1 MLEQNIVQS
10 EVWFR
15 VLFLLMNKDTK
26 WLLFDCYEDEFG
38 FVAGKEIEWYTESR
52 PIGYD
57 NIGDFLDARKA
68 PKHRKHIAELLKK
81 YGCESIENFLK
92 LTHALSLNDTFWV
105 KQPESTLSWNDV
117 SLYRNEFD
125 ELVSNAAFDG
135 VISSTTLSSTSPE
148 FGTDGAYAK
157 CWQRENGTAYLYKSG
172 SDTYEIEPLSE
183 YLATQVADILCQ
195 NNAKYELTLYHG
207 RLASKCKLFTS
218 EQFGLVKLSALPV
231 SNRRNPAAFLKFAE
245 QYGSEDLMRRMFV
258 LDALILNID
267 RHLGNVGFLF
277 DNDTMQITGMAPV
290 YDNNRSLLFQ
300 FDTEALEKNPAWCIS
315 KCEPRVGGDFIKTAQ
330 AMLTDDLR
338 AELKNMEGF
347 RFKEPE
353 NIDVPKDRLDAL
365 SKIFN
370 LQLNK
375 ILK

>member
-157 CWQRENGTAYLYKSG
+157 CWQRENGKVYLYKSG

-183 YLATQVADILCQ
+183 YLATQVADILCR
-195 NNAKYELTLYHG
+195 NNAKYELTFYHG

-218 EQFGLVKLSALPV
+218 ERFGLVKLSALPV

-353 NIDVPKDRLDAL
+353 NIDVPKNRLDAL

>member
-1 MLEQNIVQS
+1 M
-10 EVWFR
+10 
-15 VLFLLMNKDTK
+15 LFLLMNKDTK

-157 CWQRENGTAYLYKSG
+157 CWQRENGKVYLYKSG
-172 SDTYEIEPLSE
+172 SDTYRYSGSQYFLPKQCKVRTNLLSW
-183 YLATQVADILCQ
+183 T
-195 NNAKYELTLYHG
+195 
-207 RLASKCKLFTS
+207 
-218 EQFGLVKLSALPV
+218 
-231 SNRRNPAAFLKFAE
+231 
-245 QYGSEDLMRRMFV
+245 
-258 LDALILNID
+258 
-267 RHLGNVGFLF
+267 VGVEV
-277 DNDTMQITGMAPV
+277 QAV
-290 YDNNRSLLFQ
+290 YQ
-300 FDTEALEKNPAWCIS
+300 
-315 KCEPRVGGDFIKTAQ
+315 
-330 AMLTDDLR
+330 
-338 AELKNMEGF
+338 
-347 RFKEPE
+347 
-353 NIDVPKDRLDAL
+353 
-365 SKIFN
+365 
-370 LQLNK
+370 
-375 ILK
+375 

>member
-1 MLEQNIVQS
+1 
-10 EVWFR
+10 VWFR

-157 CWQRENGTAYLYKSG
+157 CWQRENGKVYLYKSG

-183 YLATQVADILCQ
+183 FLTTQVADILCRD
-195 NNAKYELTLYHG
+195 NAQYELTFYHG
-207 RLASKCKLFTS
+207 RLASKCELFTN
-218 EQFGLVKLSALPV
+218 EQFGLVKMAALPV

-277 DNDTMQITGMAPV
+277 DNDTMRIESMAPV

-300 FDTEALEKNPAWCIS
+300 FDTEALEKNQAWCIS

-338 AELKNMEGF
+338 AELKNMAGF

>member
-38 FVAGKEIEWYTESR
+38 FVAGKEIEWYTEFR

-183 YLATQVADILCQ
+183 YLATQVADILCR
-195 NNAKYELTLYHG
+195 NNAKYELTFYHG

-218 EQFGLVKLSALPV
+218 ERFGLVKLSALPV

-338 AELKNMEGF
+338 AELKNMAGF

>member
-1 MLEQNIVQS
+1 M
-10 EVWFR
+10 
-15 VLFLLMNKDTK
+15 LFLLMNKDTK

-157 CWQRENGTAYLYKSG
+157 CWQRENGTAYLYKKR
-172 SDTYEIEPLSE
+172 
-183 YLATQVADILCQ
+183 Q
-195 NNAKYELTLYHG
+195 
-207 RLASKCKLFTS
+207 
-218 EQFGLVKLSALPV
+218 
-231 SNRRNPAAFLKFAE
+231 
-245 QYGSEDLMRRMFV
+245 
-258 LDALILNID
+258 
-267 RHLGNVGFLF
+267 RHLR
-277 DNDTMQITGMAPV
+277 
-290 YDNNRSLLFQ
+290 NR
-300 FDTEALEKNPAWCIS
+300 TTI
-315 KCEPRVGGDFIKTAQ
+315 
-330 AMLTDDLR
+330 
-338 AELKNMEGF
+338 
-347 RFKEPE
+347 
-353 NIDVPKDRLDAL
+353 
-365 SKIFN
+365 
-370 LQLNK
+370 
-375 ILK
+375 

>member
-1 MLEQNIVQS
+1 M
-10 EVWFR
+10 
-15 VLFLLMNKDTK
+15 LFLLMNKDKK

-157 CWQRENGTAYLYKSG
+157 CWQRENGTTYLYKSG

-231 SNRRNPAAFLKFAE
+231 SNRRNLLH
-245 QYGSEDLMRRMFV
+245 SSNS
-258 LDALILNID
+258 LNNTAVRTLCAD
-267 RHLGNVGFLF
+267 V
-277 DNDTMQITGMAPV
+277 
-290 YDNNRSLLFQ
+290 
-300 FDTEALEKNPAWCIS
+300 
-315 KCEPRVGGDFIKTAQ
+315 RVG
-330 AMLTDDLR
+330 R
-338 AELKNMEGF
+338 AY
-347 RFKEPE
+347 
-353 NIDVPKDRLDAL
+353 
-365 SKIFN
+365 S
-370 LQLNK
+370 QH
-375 ILK
+375 

>member
-1 MLEQNIVQS
+1 M
-10 EVWFR
+10 
-15 VLFLLMNKDTK
+15 LFLLMNKDTK

-183 YLATQVADILCQ
+183 YLATQVADILCR
-195 NNAKYELTLYHG
+195 NNAKYELTFYHG

-218 EQFGLVKLSALPV
+218 ERFGLVKLSALPV

-267 RHLGNVGFLF
+267 SIWGMLGSFSTTIRCKLLEWLLCMTTTAACCSNSIQKPLKRTRRGAYQSASRGLAGISSRRHRRCLPMICVRN
-277 DNDTMQITGMAPV
+277 
-290 YDNNRSLLFQ
+290 
-300 FDTEALEKNPAWCIS
+300 
-315 KCEPRVGGDFIKTAQ
+315 
-330 AMLTDDLR
+330 
-338 AELKNMEGF
+338 
-347 RFKEPE
+347 
-353 NIDVPKDRLDAL
+353 
-365 SKIFN
+365 
-370 LQLNK
+370 
-375 ILK
+375 

>member
-135 VISSTTLSSTSPE
+135 VISSTTLSSTS
-148 FGTDGAYAK
+148 
-157 CWQRENGTAYLYKSG
+157 QN
-172 SDTYEIEPLSE
+172 SE
-183 YLATQVADILCQ
+183 RMVHMQ
-195 NNAKYELTLYHG
+195 NA
-207 RLASKCKLFTS
+207 
-218 EQFGLVKLSALPV
+218 
-231 SNRRNPAAFLKFAE
+231 
-245 QYGSEDLMRRMFV
+245 GSE
-258 LDALILNID
+258 
-267 RHLGNVGFLF
+267 
-277 DNDTMQITGMAPV
+277 
-290 YDNNRSLLFQ
+290 
-300 FDTEALEKNPAWCIS
+300 
-315 KCEPRVGGDFIKTAQ
+315 KTA
-330 AMLTDDLR
+330 
-338 AELKNMEGF
+338 
-347 RFKEPE
+347 RFISTKAAVTPMKS
-353 NIDVPKDRLDAL
+353 NHC
-365 SKIFN
+365 
-370 LQLNK
+370 LNFSPRR
-375 ILK
+375 

>member
-1 MLEQNIVQS
+1 M
-10 EVWFR
+10 
-15 VLFLLMNKDTK
+15 LFLLMNKDTK

-105 KQPESTLSWNDV
+105 KEPESTLSWNDV

-183 YLATQVADILCQ
+183 YLATQVADILCRD
-195 NNAKYELTLYHG
+195 NVKYELAFYHG

-218 EQFGLVKLSALPV
+218 ERFGLVKLSALPV

-245 QYGSEDLMRRMFV
+245 QYGGEDLMRRMFV

-277 DNDTMQITGMAPV
+277 DNDTMRIERMAPV

-300 FDTEALEKNPAWCIS
+300 FDTEAIEKNPAWCIS

-338 AELKNMEGF
+338 AELKNMAGF

>member
-1 MLEQNIVQS
+1 M
-10 EVWFR
+10 R
-15 VLFLLMNKDTK
+15 FLLMNKDTK

-38 FVAGKEIEWYTESR
+38 FTAGKEIEWYTSFR
-52 PIGYD
+52 PIQYN

-81 YGCESIENFLK
+81 YGCESTENFLR

-105 KQPESTLSWNDV
+105 KEPESPLTWNEV

-135 VISSTTLSSTSPE
+135 IISSTTLSSTSPE

-157 CWQRENGTAYLYKSG
+157 CWQRENGTVYLYKSG

-183 YLATQVADILCQ
+183 FLASQVADILCH
-195 NNAKYELTLYHG
+195 NHVEYDLAFYHG

-218 EQFGLVKLSALPV
+218 EQFGLAKMSALPV
-231 SNRRNPAAFLKFAE
+231 TNRKNPAAFLKFAE
-245 QYGSEDLMRRMFV
+245 QYGSEDLMRRMFI

-277 DNDTMQITGMAPV
+277 DNDTMQITEMAPI

-300 FDTEALEKNPAWCIS
+300 FDTEIIENNPEWCIS
-315 KCEPRVGGDFIKTAQ
+315 KCEPRIGEDFIKTSQ
-330 AMLTDDLR
+330 AVLTDELR
-338 AELKNMEGF
+338 VELKNMDGF
-347 RFKEPE
+347 EFHA
-353 NIDVPKDRLDAL
+353 PKDIGVPMDRLVAL
-365 SKIFN
+365 SRILN
-370 LQLNK
+370 IQLNK
-375 ILK
+375 ILQ